1 MCSRCEKAPDQ
12 HMAAVLHTG
21 GAFVALRA
29 LMQGSQ
35 TRAVAKL
42 LRLAGVGFCVFLSA
56 QAIQACAP

>member
-1 MCSRCEKAPDQ
+1 MCSRFEKAPDQ

-21 GAFVALRA
+21 RAFVALRA

-42 LRLAGVGFCVFLSA
+42 LRLHP
-56 QAIQACAP
+56 I